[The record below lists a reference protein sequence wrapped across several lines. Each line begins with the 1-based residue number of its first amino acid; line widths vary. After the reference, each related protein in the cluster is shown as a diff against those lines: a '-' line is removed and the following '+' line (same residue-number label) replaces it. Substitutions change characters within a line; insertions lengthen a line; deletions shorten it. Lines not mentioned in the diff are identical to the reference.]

1 MAFFSSVLIITGI
14 TTAYAS
20 LLNFCSR
27 DPNSPEHHHE
37 EHNTKKNILSRFA
50 CKPWQNKK
58 KKNHNYK

>member
-1 MAFFSSVLIITGI
+1 MAFSSVLIITGI

-37 EHNTKKNILSRFA
+37 DHAKKKIFSKFS
-50 CKPWQNKK
+50 CKPWRNKK
-58 KKNHNYK
+58 YKNQNHK

>member
-1 MAFFSSVLIITGI
+1 MAFSSVLIITGI

-37 EHNTKKNILSRFA
+37 DHAKKKIFSKFS
-50 CKPWQNKK
+50 CKPWRNKK
-58 KKNHNYK
+58 YKNHNHK

>member
-20 LLNFCSR
+20 LLKFCSR
-27 DPNSPEHHHE
+27 DPESPEYHHE
-37 EHNTKKNILSRFA
+37 QHSKKKDLSRFA

-58 KKNHNYK
+58 YKNNIIS